1 MTSDLRQ
8 FIFGPGAG
16 WTRLVKYVD
25 GTTPTISQPRRFEVV
40 QEITLEFDLT
50 LEELYGDQIYPVALA
65 LGKGKING
73 KVKIAALGANFLNQA
88 FVGASSGAQSGQR
101 LMAMTGAALG
111 EATTVPAATPYQ
123 YTVANAATFVADWG
137 VRYGDTGLPL
147 TAVST
152 VSAAGQYT
160 ASAAGVYTFSAADA
174 GRPVYVDY
182 EYSQTGG
189 ATLEMANALQGDAA
203 IFSFRYQGIFGGQ
216 KIGIYLP
223 NAVSDKFNM
232 QTKMQGF
239 TEPELTFN
247 AFAGPDGTVGYIYLP
262 MA

>member
-1 MTSDLRQ
+1 MASDLRQ

-16 WTRLVKYVD
+16 WTRLVQYVD
-25 GTTPTISQPRRFEVV
+25 GTPPTVSQPRRFEVV
-40 QEITLEFDLT
+40 QEITIEFDLT
-50 LEELYGDQIYPVALA
+50 LEELYGDQLYPVAIA
-65 LGKGKING
+65 LGKGKVNG

-88 FVGASSGAQSGQR
+88 FIGSSAGAQSGQR
-101 LMAMTGAALG
+101 VMAMTGAQLG
-111 EATTVPAATPYQ
+111 EMTTVPSASPYQ
-123 YTVANAATFVADWG
+123 YTVINAASFVADWG
-137 VRYGDTGLPL
+137 VRYADTGLPL
-147 TAVST
+147 AAATT
-152 VSAAGQYT
+152 VSAAGQYSST
-160 ASAAGVYTFSAADA
+160 SAGVYTFDSSDA
-174 GRPVYVDY
+174 GRPIFIDY

-189 ATLEMANALQGDAA
+189 STLEVVNALQGDVS

-232 QTKMQGF
+232 QTKVQGF